1 MYYYDQI
8 AEGNYTLDSTLLYT
22 SDCYEAGAGT
32 TAYTYSAGSYV
43 PLGFLLEQ
51 SIVNSDNTAV
61 NILMNNIG
69 SSKLARQAISQ
80 YATFDLSPDF
90 TQDNITC
97 AKFALDVITHLYEN
111 QDRYQELIDYMKQS
125 SMGIY
130 LKKYID
136 DYDVAHKYGS
146 YEGYVHDYGIVYGSD
161 TYMIGIF
168 TKNVSNADEFIAQV
182 SLDILNLTEE
192 Q

>member
-22 SDCYEAGAGT
+22 SDCYEAGGGT
-32 TAYTYSAGSYV
+32 TAYTYSADSYV

-61 NILMNNIG
+61 NILINNIG
-69 SSKLARQAISQ
+69 SSTLARQAISQ

-111 QDRYQELIDYMKQS
+111 QDRYQELIGYMKQS

-130 LKKYID
+130 FKKYIN
-136 DYDVAHKYGS
+136 DYEVAHKYGS
-146 YEGYVHDYGIVYGSD
+146 YEGYVHDYGIVYGND
-161 TYMIGIF
+161 TYMIGVF
-168 TKNVSNADEFIAQV
+168 TKNVPNADEFIAQV